1 MSTAETDTS
10 AQESSS
16 VEYRSEDEKKFAL
29 ETMNQ
34 ITTDLETREQASV
47 VFNGI
52 KYSDAYEYN
61 QKRAINYAPP
71 KSKDDDREVSI
82 GIIHEKIVSFVAI
95 FLKYVFKY
103 HIKCYKNGKLIKG
116 MGDVYELAIEFSR
129 KQEEFSKK
137 VALFYWEVF
146 TQGNA
151 FVYED
156 WVVRTEHE
164 VEAYKDGELLDLNEI
179 DYTYEFLENLT
190 YKDGKMIQRR
200 KAESRLMDGRQ
211 VIFGDPEIAELQDQ
225 PRITLEDAD
234 ISMKDAE
241 AMFGTLKMWK
251 KVPKTSEDITALG
264 LEKTTLFDSKRLK
277 DPSKQCIVHYYMDK
291 ENNKYNVFVNGVM
304 MLPMDT
310 PFRLFYPR
318 FNYPISNIA
327 AERLT
332 GSIYARSIPAKT
344 KFNADF
350 IDWVLKKMALKFEQ
364 GIEPA
369 LLAKG
374 KYTLTRDIFRAG
386 NVTHGVAKDDYEK
399 ADPEN
404 KGLTNSEYGF
414 FGLMKDIIEG
424 QTINPTS
431 SGEVSGDP
439 TATEIAI
446 ADTNQQKKLAFLL
459 DGLVQGFF
467 DMGMRRCET
476 VESKYTMK
484 QKETIV
490 DGETVGVYQDFTIS
504 IAGVENIVSFDEKV
518 GTEEFEENIEETKG
532 KLHAKAY
539 KSKEKG
545 NPTEFF
551 LVSPYDLRTQQYT
564 LVMEVKPELIKDSQ
578 LQMIQMWDEFAKILD
593 VFGDVVDRKKLQEEY
608 LKVSGRS
615 EDLFLP
621 QQLAQDPNVMQQGQP
636 DAYNKGGFGKP
647 RVKQALEQEM
657 LGRSK

>member
-318 FNYPISNIA
+318 FNYPLSNIA

-374 KYTLTRDIFRAG
+374 KYT
-386 NVTHGVAKDDYEK
+386 
-399 ADPEN
+399 
-404 KGLTNSEYGF
+404 
-414 FGLMKDIIEG
+414 
-424 QTINPTS
+424 
-431 SGEVSGDP
+431 
-439 TATEIAI
+439 
-446 ADTNQQKKLAFLL
+446 
-459 DGLVQGFF
+459 
-467 DMGMRRCET
+467 
-476 VESKYTMK
+476 
-484 QKETIV
+484 
-490 DGETVGVYQDFTIS
+490 
-504 IAGVENIVSFDEKV
+504 
-518 GTEEFEENIEETKG
+518 
-532 KLHAKAY
+532 
-539 KSKEKG
+539 
-545 NPTEFF
+545 
-551 LVSPYDLRTQQYT
+551 
-564 LVMEVKPELIKDSQ
+564 
-578 LQMIQMWDEFAKILD
+578 
-593 VFGDVVDRKKLQEEY
+593 
-608 LKVSGRS
+608 
-615 EDLFLP
+615 
-621 QQLAQDPNVMQQGQP
+621 
-636 DAYNKGGFGKP
+636 
-647 RVKQALEQEM
+647 
-657 LGRSK
+657 